1 MLIHTGIHSYPSCT
15 STQSSRLDWCYPANT
30 IYIFHYSEIFGSWS
44 QNFPPYL
51 QKMKLSFALL
61 TTSLCLA
68 RTVAFQPPAATGKRH
83 YATAIPPRAVA
94 IDGEAKTNEAMTQ
107 KQKLLGLIGKQE
119 SIESVLADPDTKE
132 PLRIAKSGVILGGA
146 AGSQRTK
153 FNLQSTSNTFQG
165 TSDTYLDLLE
175 PVLPSTS
182 STKSMNENSNASG
195 NTFLTQAARRLV
207 PLIPPPLRAPLS
219 SAGFPIGEDYVP
231 MRDLFTSPQV
241 SFAYERGWRQGFASA
256 GFPGPDKEA
265 EMAMEYFAP
274 PIAQAEGS
282 NVVVD
287 MSCATGK
294 P

>member
-1 MLIHTGIHSYPSCT
+1 
-15 STQSSRLDWCYPANT
+15 
-30 IYIFHYSEIFGSWS
+30 
-44 QNFPPYL
+44 
-51 QKMKLSFALL
+51 MKLSFALL

-68 RTVAFQPPAATGKRH
+68 RTLAFQAQPAATGKRH
-83 YATAIPPRAVA
+83 YAASNPLQAVSVDA
-94 IDGEAKTNEAMTQ
+94 EAMTQ

-119 SIESVLADPDTKE
+119 SLESVLADPDTKE
-132 PLRIAKSGVILGGA
+132 PLRVATSGVILGGA
-146 AGSQRTK
+146 AGSQRKT

-175 PVLPSTS
+175 PVLPSITS
-182 STKSMNENSNASG
+182 TNEDSNASG

-219 SAGFPIGEDYVP
+219 SAGFPIGDDYVP

-274 PIAQAEGS
+274 SIARAEGS

-294 P
+294 S